1 MTATNTNTIDPAIS
15 YADLKV
21 QAKDAISTIG
31 KSVMSL
37 TKTVG
42 LYRAALTLKSPYYE
56 TDVAKASSQSF
67 SLVEK
72 WLIGAGLSKAAAKA
86 TTNNAKS
93 PSVLAEKVLTLGLKE
108 SIYNAVS
115 SDHCNQ
121 AAKAVTAET
130 VDELNKIKPSKAG
143 RLSKAAKDKFGIKPK
158 AKVEDKPEAFVK
170 PEADGDDAEPIT
182 EDKALFQCL
191 NNLTAVGKIA
201 KENLTDES
209 RLALRK
215 EVLALLNSLTPAI
228 G

>member
-1 MTATNTNTIDPAIS
+1 MTATNTNTIDPAIT
-15 YADLKV
+15 YDDLKV
-21 QAKDAISTIG
+21 QAKSALITVG
-31 KSVMSL
+31 KSVLSL

-42 LYRAALTLKSPYYE
+42 LYRAALTIKSPYYE
-56 TDVAKASSQSF
+56 TDVARASSQSF

-72 WLIGAGLSKAAAKA
+72 WLVQSGMSKSVAKA

-115 SDHCNQ
+115 SEHCNQ

-130 VDELNKIKPSKAG
+130 VEELNKIKPSKAG
-143 RLSKAAKDKFGIKPK
+143 RLTQAAKDKLGIKPK

-170 PEADGDDAEPIT
+170 PEADGNDEPIT

-191 NNLTAVGKIA
+191 NSLTAVGKVA
-201 KENLTDES
+201 KEVLTDES

-215 EVLALLNSLTPAI
+215 EVLALLHSLTPATS
-228 G
+228 